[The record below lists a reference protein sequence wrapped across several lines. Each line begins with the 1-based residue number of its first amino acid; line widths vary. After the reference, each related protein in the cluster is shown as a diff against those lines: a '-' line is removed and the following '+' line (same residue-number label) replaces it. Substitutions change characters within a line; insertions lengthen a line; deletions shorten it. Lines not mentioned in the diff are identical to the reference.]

1 MIEMSLLK
9 RKAYDLSKKKKE
21 PSSDDDP
28 FEKIKSIM
36 GRNDTLDV
44 ENNHIYF
51 YTDVNEDSCLDLNRK
66 IRQLEKNLL
75 KYAIEFDCEPPNI
88 YLHISSYGG
97 CLFSAFSV
105 VDTIKNCRVP
115 IVSIVEGKA
124 ASAATIISMVCKKR
138 YMTNNSFMLIH
149 QLSSVSMG
157 KYEAL
162 KDDFLNDTK
171 LMELIYKLY
180 RENTSLST
188 KEIKACLQRDIWW
201 NSEECVDAGLV
212 DDLWD
217 SRRTRITVDHLFKDT
232 GFDSSEKEEDSSK
245 KRKTH

>member
-1 MIEMSLLK
+1 MSLMKQAAYQSKK
-9 RKAYDLSKKKKE
+9 RKEFAL
-21 PSSDDDP
+21 DDDP

-51 YTDVNEDSCLDLNRK
+51 YTEVSEESCLDLNRK

-75 KYAIEFDCEPPNI
+75 KTAIEYDCEPPNI

-105 VDTIKNCRVP
+105 VDTIKNCRIPV
-115 IVSIVEGKA
+115 VSIVEGKA
-124 ASAATIISMVCKKR
+124 ASAATIISMVCQKR
-138 YMTNNSFMLIH
+138 YMMKNSFMLIH
-149 QLSSVSMG
+149 QLSSFAVG

-171 LMELIYKLY
+171 LMERIYKLY
-180 RENTSLST
+180 RDHTSLST

-201 NSEECVDAGLV
+201 DSDECISSGLV
-212 DDLWD
+212 DDLWNT
-217 SRRTRITVDHLFKDT
+217 SRTRVKVSHLFKGT
-232 GFDSSEKEEDSSK
+232 EFDSTANEADEVPSK
-245 KRKTH
+245 KRKT